1 MNDVPVETVV
11 AVVASISTASLL
23 IGNRMS
29 RSRSRVAL
37 NRALHELRRPLQA
50 MALLLP
56 ELEPVSGSG
65 TSLRGGFPQPVG
77 PEPIRQAIDALRDLD
92 REVNGRPRTKRK
104 SELLAARLMADACV
118 RRWAAH
124 ARLKGSEIG
133 LHWVGPDLLVR
144 GNGSALAAALENVIL
159 NAIEHG
165 GPSITVRGGE
175 VAGRIR
181 IAVEDAED
189 RGVRRLPAA
198 PADPNGVGDLAGHGF
213 GLEIARETINEH
225 GGRLDCEFGEERSV
239 VEIFLPVARPAAA
252 GRGRV
257 KVNW

>member
-1 MNDVPVETVV
+1 MNPLPIETVV
-11 AVVASISTASLL
+11 AVLASISTASLL
-23 IGNRMS
+23 VGNRLS
-29 RSRSRVAL
+29 RSRNRVAL

-56 ELEPVSGSG
+56 ELEPASGPGSP
-65 TSLRGGFPQPVG
+65 LKGGLPQPVG
-77 PEPIRQAIDALRDLD
+77 PEPIRQAIEALRDLD
-92 REVNGRPRTKRK
+92 REVNGRSRTRRK

-124 ARLKGSEIG
+124 ARLRGAEIR
-133 LHWVGPDLLVR
+133 LRWAGPDLLVR
-144 GNGSALAAALENVIL
+144 GNGPALAAALENVIL

-175 VAGRIR
+175 VGGRVR
-181 IAVEDAED
+181 IVIEDEGVSGA
-189 RGVRRLPAA
+189 RGVRTEPTGIA
-198 PADPNGVGDLAGHGF
+198 DLAGHGL
-213 GLEIARETINEH
+213 GLDIARETITEH
-225 GGRLDCEFGEERSV
+225 GGKLDCEFGAERSV
-239 VEIFLPVARPAAA
+239 VEIFLPVARPGAA

>member
-1 MNDVPVETVV
+1 MNQVPVETAV
-11 AVVASISTASLL
+11 AVVALISAASLL
-23 IGNRMS
+23 IGSRLS
-29 RSRSRVAL
+29 RSRNRVAL

-56 ELEPVSGSG
+56 ELEPASSPGVSS
-65 TSLRGGFPQPVG
+65 RGGFPQPVG

-92 REVNGRPRTKRK
+92 HEVNGRPPTKRK

-118 RRWAAH
+118 RRWTAH
-124 ARLKGSEIG
+124 ARLNGSEIE
-133 LHWVGPDLLVR
+133 LHWIGPDLLVR
-144 GNGSALAAALENVIL
+144 GSGSALAAALENVIL

-175 VAGRIR
+175 VAGRVR
-181 IAVEDAED
+181 IAVEDSGD
-189 RGVRRLPAA
+189 RSARRLLSGRTES
-198 PADPNGVGDLAGHGF
+198 DGVGDLAGHGF
-213 GLEIARETINEH
+213 GLDIARETIAEH

-239 VEIFLPVARPAAA
+239 VEIFLPVARPGAA

>member
-1 MNDVPVETVV
+1 MNQVPVETVV

-23 IGNRMS
+23 IGNRLS
-29 RSRSRVAL
+29 RSRSRAAL

-56 ELEPVSGSG
+56 ELEPVSGRG
-65 TSLRGGFPQPVG
+65 VPFRGGFPQPVG

-124 ARLKGSEIG
+124 ARLNGSEIG
-133 LHWVGPDLLVR
+133 LHWTGPDLLVR

-165 GPSITVRGGE
+165 GPSIIVSGGE
-175 VAGRIR
+175 VAGRVR
-181 IAVEDAED
+181 IAVEDAGD
-189 RGVRRLPAA
+189 RGVRGLHARRTES
-198 PADPNGVGDLAGHGF
+198 DGVGDLAGHGF
-213 GLEIARETINEH
+213 GLDIARETITQH
-225 GGRLDCEFGEERSV
+225 GGRLDHEFGEERSV
-239 VEIFLPVARPAAA
+239 VEIFLPVARPGAA